1 MKTCPNCNYENNDTN
16 NFCTE
21 CGTKLETPPVRCPKC
36 ETELTNQSKFCHNC
50 GTKLTEDSKETPI
63 SSPFGFFGRLQKTSS
78 NDDKDYDEENDD
90 DNNDIDWDNY
100 EMKSEDELRAM
111 YSNNEDEDDY
121 CDDYDSDDEIDW
133 DNYEMKSADELRA
146 MFDGDNEDDEDYC
159 DDYDEDDDELEILD
173 KKVSDMQNRCNA
185 QIEKSEHLINK
196 TITLQI
202 KFIIRQYLPQIS
214 KDHTYYDFTGT
225 EKYPEI
231 LQKIMKNIA
240 KDVNE
245 EEILGFIDVTV
256 FGKGKTGLVFT
267 TEALYEKG
275 PMFSSK
281 VPYYRMTSISCNGK
295 EITIHKTED
304 CGTGL
309 VSQMN
314 ISYNDISYDIP
325 ALENCLNEIIAIVN
339 E

>member
-50 GTKLTEDSKETPI
+50 GTKLTEDSKET
-63 SSPFGFFGRLQKTSS
+63 SSRSPFGFFGRLQKTSS
-78 NDDKDYDEENDD
+78 NDDKDYDDDYDNDEENDD

-111 YSNNEDEDDY
+111 
-121 CDDYDSDDEIDW
+121 
-133 DNYEMKSADELRA
+133 
-146 MFDGDNEDDEDYC
+146 FDGDNEDDEDDEDYC
-159 DDYDEDDDELEILD
+159 DDYDEDDELEILD
-173 KKVSDMQNRCNA
+173 KKVSDMQNRFNA

-256 FGKGKTGLVFT
+256 FGKGKAGLVFT
-267 TEALYEKG
+267 TDALYEKG
-275 PMFSSK
+275 AMFSSK

-325 ALENCLNEIIAIVN
+325 ALENCLNEIIAVVN
-339 E
+339 G

>member
-1 MKTCPNCNYENNDTN
+1 
-16 NFCTE
+16 
-21 CGTKLETPPVRCPKC
+21 LPVRCPKC
-36 ETELTNQSKFCHNC
+36 ETELTNQAKFCHNC
-50 GTKLTEDSKETPI
+50 GTKLTEDSKETPRI
-63 SSPFGFFGRLQKTSS
+63 SFFGNILGQTTSC
-78 NDDKDYDEENDD
+78 NDEENDD

-111 YSNNEDEDDY
+111 
-121 CDDYDSDDEIDW
+121 
-133 DNYEMKSADELRA
+133 
-146 MFDGDNEDDEDYC
+146 FDGYNEDDEDYC
-159 DDYDEDDDELEILD
+159 DDYDEDDELEILD
-173 KKVSDMQNRCNA
+173 KKVSDIQNRFNA
-185 QIEKSEHLINK
+185 QIEKSERLINK

-256 FGKGKTGLVFT
+256 FGKGKAGLVFT
-267 TEALYEKG
+267 TDALYEKG
-275 PMFSSK
+275 AMFSSK

-325 ALENCLNEIIAIVN
+325 ALENCLNEIIAVVN

>member
-1 MKTCPNCNYENNDTN
+1 MKNCPNCNYENNDTN

-21 CGTKLETPPVRCPKC
+21 CGTKLETSPIRCPKC
-36 ETELTNQSKFCHNC
+36 ETELTNQSKFCHSC
-50 GTKLTEDSKETPI
+50 GTKLTEDSEETPI
-63 SSPFGFFGRLQKTSS
+63 SSLFGFFGRLQKTSS
-78 NDDKDYDEENDD
+78 NDDKDYDDDYDNNEENDD
-90 DNNDIDWDNY
+90 DNNDINWDNY

-111 YSNNEDEDDY
+111 
-121 CDDYDSDDEIDW
+121 
-133 DNYEMKSADELRA
+133 
-146 MFDGDNEDDEDYC
+146 FDGYNEDDEDYC
-159 DDYDEDDDELEILD
+159 DDYDEDDELEILD
-173 KKVSDMQNRCNA
+173 KKVSDMQNRFNA
-185 QIEKSEHLINK
+185 QIEKSERLINK

-256 FGKGKTGLVFT
+256 FGKGKAGLVFT
-267 TEALYEKG
+267 TDALYEKG
-275 PMFSSK
+275 AMFSSK

-325 ALENCLNEIIAIVN
+325 ALENCLNEIIAVVN

>member
-1 MKTCPNCNYENNDTN
+1 MKTCPNCNYKNDDAN
-16 NFCTE
+16 NFCKN

-50 GTKLTEDSKETPI
+50 GTKLTEDSKET
-63 SSPFGFFGRLQKTSS
+63 SSRSPFGFFGRLQKTSS
-78 NDDKDYDEENDD
+78 NDDKDYDDDYDNDEENDD

-111 YSNNEDEDDY
+111 FGGDNEDDEDDEDY
-121 CDDYDSDDEIDW
+121 CDDYDEDDEIDW

-146 MFDGDNEDDEDYC
+146 MSNGDYN
-159 DDYDEDDDELEILD
+159 DDDNGELSNFFN
-173 KKVSDMQNRCNA
+173 KKISKMEKMQKGFES
-185 QIEKSEHLINK
+185 IINK
-196 TITLQI
+196 TNILQI
-202 KFIIRQYLPQIS
+202 KLIIRQYLPQIS
-214 KDHTYYDFTGT
+214 KDHVHYDFTDT
-225 EKYPEI
+225 EKYP
-231 LQKIMKNIA
+231 QVFQNVMKNIA

-256 FGKGKTGLVFT
+256 FGKGKAGLVFT

-314 ISYNDISYDIP
+314 ISYNHISYDIP

>member
-1 MKTCPNCNYENNDTN
+1 MKNCPNCNYENNDTN

-21 CGTKLETPPVRCPKC
+21 CGTKLETSPIRCPKC
-36 ETELTNQSKFCHNC
+36 ETELTNQTKFCHNC
-50 GTKLTEDSKETPI
+50 GTKLTEDSKETPRI
-63 SSPFGFFGRLQKTSS
+63 SFFGNILGQTTSC
-78 NDDKDYDEENDD
+78 NDDKDYDDDYENDEENND

-111 YSNNEDEDDY
+111 
-121 CDDYDSDDEIDW
+121 
-133 DNYEMKSADELRA
+133 
-146 MFDGDNEDDEDYC
+146 FDGDNEDDEDDEDYC
-159 DDYDEDDDELEILD
+159 DDYDEDDELEILD
-173 KKVSDMQNRCNA
+173 KKVSDMQNRFNA
-185 QIEKSEHLINK
+185 QIEKSERLINK

-256 FGKGKTGLVFT
+256 FGKGKAGLVFT
-267 TEALYEKG
+267 TDALYEKG
-275 PMFSSK
+275 AMFSSK
-281 VPYYRMTSISCNGK
+281 VPYCRMTSISCNGK

-325 ALENCLNEIIAIVN
+325 ALENCLNEIIAVVN

>member
-50 GTKLTEDSKETPI
+50 GTKLTEDSEETPI
-63 SSPFGFFGRLQKTSS
+63 SSLFGFFGRLQKTSS
-78 NDDKDYDEENDD
+78 NDDKDYDD

-111 YSNNEDEDDY
+111 
-121 CDDYDSDDEIDW
+121 
-133 DNYEMKSADELRA
+133 
-146 MFDGDNEDDEDYC
+146 FDGDNEDDEDDEDYC
-159 DDYDEDDDELEILD
+159 DDYDEDNELEILD
-173 KKVSDMQNRCNA
+173 KKVSDMQNRFNA

-256 FGKGKTGLVFT
+256 FGKGKAGLVFT
-267 TEALYEKG
+267 TDALYEKG
-275 PMFSSK
+275 AMFSSK

-325 ALENCLNEIIAIVN
+325 ALENCLNEIIAVVN

>member
-1 MKTCPNCNYENNDTN
+1 MRNCPNCNYENDDNN

-21 CGTKLETPPVRCPKC
+21 CGTKLEVLPVRCPKC
-36 ETELTNQSKFCHNC
+36 ETELTNQAKFCHNC
-50 GTKLTEDSKETPI
+50 GTKLTEDSKETPRI
-63 SSPFGFFGRLQKTSS
+63 SFFGNIFGQTTSC
-78 NDDKDYDEENDD
+78 NDEENDD

-100 EMKSEDELRAM
+100 EMKSADELRAM
-111 YSNNEDEDDY
+111 CNSNDD
-121 CDDYDSDDEIDW
+121 DDYDDDEEERDDDDDIDW

-146 MFDGDNEDDEDYC
+146 MCNGND
-159 DDYDEDDDELEILD
+159 DDYDNDLD
-173 KKVSDMQNRCNA
+173 NLSRKFSNMQNRFNA

-202 KFIIRQYLPQIS
+202 KLIIRQYLPQIS

-256 FGKGKTGLVFT
+256 FGKGKAGLVFT
-267 TEALYEKG
+267 TDALYEKG
-275 PMFSSK
+275 AMFSSK
-281 VPYYRMTSISCNGK
+281 VPYYRMTSFSCDGK
-295 EITIHKTED
+295 KITFPRTED

-309 VSQMN
+309 VSKMN
-314 ISYNDISYDIP
+314 ITIDNTYYDIP
-325 ALENCLNEIIAIVN
+325 ALKNCLNEIIEVIN

>member
-63 SSPFGFFGRLQKTSS
+63 SSLFGFFGRLQKTSS
-78 NDDKDYDEENDD
+78 NDDKDYDDDYDSDEENDD
-90 DNNDIDWDNY
+90 DDNDIDWDNY

-146 MFDGDNEDDEDYC
+146 MSNGDYN
-159 DDYDEDDDELEILD
+159 DDDNGELSNFFN
-173 KKVSDMQNRCNA
+173 KKISKMEKMQKGFES
-185 QIEKSEHLINK
+185 IINK

-256 FGKGKTGLVFT
+256 FGKGKAGLVFT

-275 PMFSSK
+275 AMFSSK

-325 ALENCLNEIIAIVN
+325 ALENCLNEIIAVVN

>member
-63 SSPFGFFGRLQKTSS
+63 SSLFGFFGRLQKTSS
-78 NDDKDYDEENDD
+78 NDDKDYDDDYDNDEENDD

-111 YSNNEDEDDY
+111 FGSNDDD
-121 CDDYDSDDEIDW
+121 CDDYD
-133 DNYEMKSADELRA
+133 K
-146 MFDGDNEDDEDYC
+146 
-159 DDYDEDDDELEILD
+159 DDDELEILD
-173 KKVSDMQNRCNA
+173 KKVSDIQNRFNA

-256 FGKGKTGLVFT
+256 FGKGKAGLVFT
-267 TEALYEKG
+267 TDALYEKG
-275 PMFSSK
+275 AMFSSK

-325 ALENCLNEIIAIVN
+325 ALENCLNEIIAVVN